1 MNHHIRVSLGLLG
14 TMLGGLITFLVV
26 TLWLTQTAGASNGTL
41 TLFVTGDTRGYLE
54 PCGCRRDQAGGL
66 PARMTLI
73 RQEAFSDYLLVDV
86 GNLTSG
92 GRIYELL
99 KLNYLLRGLSQ
110 MGYHAL
116 NLGRREAGLDR
127 DTLANIIQESRAPFV
142 SCNVLDRTNSNPL
155 AEPYRVFTVGGVRVG
170 ITGVTE
176 VPDEEVGPGV
186 MVRPAAEALA
196 QTLPQMKQICHF
208 VIVLAFAPTETLKA
222 IAARFHEIDCL
233 LGGDVSQ
240 SSEHAER
247 LNRAVCFNVTD
258 KGKVLGKLTFRR
270 NDRGLEL
277 TSSTAL
283 KVKDSI
289 RPAPEMIA
297 LLSAYRNELRERN
310 IEFATGDDLEPIASV
325 QTGASTYV
333 GQDACAPCHP
343 KAHQINL
350 TAAHGHAYQTLVQKK
365 AEYDPECLRCHTV
378 GYGARDG
385 FINYMRTPQFA
396 GVQCE
401 TCHGRGSEHVQAMK
415 KGWQRGST
423 FRPVTPNSCIRCHDE
438 ENDGHFDF
446 PRDWAMIKHG
456 AE

>member
-1 MNHHIRVSLGLLG
+1 MNHTTRSSLGLLC
-14 TMLGGLITFLVV
+14 TMLSGLMAFLVITV
-26 TLWLTQTAGASNGTL
+26 WWTRSIGASHGTI

-73 RQEAFSDYLLVDV
+73 RQDTSSEHLLVDV

-92 GRIYELL
+92 GRAYELL
-99 KLNYLLRGLSQ
+99 KLNYLLKGLNQ
-110 MGYHAL
+110 IGYHAL

-127 DTLANIIQESRAPFV
+127 DALAAIIRESQAPFV
-142 SCNVLDRTNSNPL
+142 SCNVMDRAKSTPL
-155 AEPYRVFTVGGVRVG
+155 AEPYRLFTVGGVRIG

-176 VPDEEVGPGV
+176 APEDEVGPGV

-196 QTLPQMKQICHF
+196 QTLPKMKQLCDY
-208 VIVLAFAPTETLKA
+208 VIVLAFASSETLKTL
-222 IAARFHEIDCL
+222 AARFHEIDCL
-233 LGGDVSQ
+233 LGGDVPQ
-240 SSEHAER
+240 SSERAER
-247 LNRAVCFNVTD
+247 LNRAVAFNVTD

-270 NDRGLEL
+270 NDHSLEL
-277 TSSTAL
+277 TDSAAL

-289 RPAPEMIA
+289 SPAPEMTA
-297 LLSAYRNELRERN
+297 LLAAYRNELRERN
-310 IEFATGDDLEPIASV
+310 LEFATGEELEPIASV
-325 QTGASTYV
+325 RATADTYV

-343 KAHQINL
+343 KAHQISL
-350 TAAHGHAYQTLVQKK
+350 AAAHSHAYQTLVQKK

-385 FINYMRTPQFA
+385 FISMERTPQFA

-401 TCHGRGSEHVQAMK
+401 TCHGRAGEHVKSMK
-415 KGWQRGST
+415 NGLQRAST

-438 ENDGHFDF
+438 ENDGRFDF
-446 PRDWAMIKHG
+446 THDWAMIKHG